1 MAVIRTLTAAGSV
14 TGVLEEGDDVIVRAQ
29 TKGSDVCGTAKV
41 IEAWVWDQENIPLKN
56 CACKHCAHEFY

>member
-1 MAVIRTLTAAGSV
+1 MAVRRTITAAGSV

-41 IEAWVWDQENIPLKN
+41 IEVWVWDQENIT
-56 CACKHCAHEFY
+56 